1 MYSFFTVVQVLF
13 YKFVPTV
20 GLILLLAVVFFI
32 YRLFTTKDVARAV
45 SKKYLV
51 ISAVSLVL
59 IVALWAAV
67 GFLGSITAVG
77 QGGRVPVPGVSSYES
92 VGSSVSTGSF
102 RDGYG
107 RGGSYNTPSN
117 GDITDTRDF
126 TKKSFS
132 AELKTREVE
141 KVAKKVEVLIKG
153 LEGRIDGSDISP
165 SYASIRFVVPKDS
178 LNDFEEQLRTYTHE
192 KLYVQRVSSQ
202 NLLNEKKNLERN
214 QDTTK
219 SAITSLGEQQERVQS
234 NYTSKSDALKST
246 VNNKN
251 TQLKTTLASITA
263 KQSQLN
269 VATDSVIIN
278 SLSNQIA
285 VLRQT
290 SNSLMS
296 EISNLSVEQNSLY
309 ASYSEEMSSL
319 GGAVAA
325 QNNQLEDLA
334 NQTEDFLN
342 KVETAEGTITIRK
355 ISLIAMIYAISP
367 VNLWVVLA
375 GVLTIVIVWKVLVNK
390 RKNETAPVVG

>member
-1 MYSFFTVVQVLF
+1 M
-13 YKFVPTV
+13 
-20 GLILLLAVVFFI
+20 
-32 YRLFTTKDVARAV
+32 
-45 SKKYLV
+45 
-51 ISAVSLVL
+51 
-59 IVALWAAV
+59 
-67 GFLGSITAVG
+67 
-77 QGGRVPVPGVSSYES
+77 
-92 VGSSVSTGSF
+92 
-102 RDGYG
+102 
-107 RGGSYNTPSN
+107 
-117 GDITDTRDF
+117 
-126 TKKSFS
+126 
-132 AELKTREVE
+132 
-141 KVAKKVEVLIKG
+141 
-153 LEGRIDGSDISP
+153 
-165 SYASIRFVVPKDS
+165 
-178 LNDFEEQLRTYTHE
+178 
-192 KLYVQRVSSQ
+192 
-202 NLLNEKKNLERN
+202 
-214 QDTTK
+214 
-219 SAITSLGEQQERVQS
+219 
-234 NYTSKSDALKST
+234 
-246 VNNKN
+246 
-251 TQLKTTLASITA
+251 
-263 KQSQLN
+263 
-269 VATDSVIIN
+269 ATDSVIIN